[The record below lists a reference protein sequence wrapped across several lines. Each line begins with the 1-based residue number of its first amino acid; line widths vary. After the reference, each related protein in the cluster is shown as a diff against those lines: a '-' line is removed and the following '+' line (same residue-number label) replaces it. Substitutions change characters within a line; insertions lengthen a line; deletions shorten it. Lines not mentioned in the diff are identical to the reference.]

1 MSVMSVSM
9 KGRAGFMHFDR
20 RHSWKDQKNNNKS
33 PAGYHNPPPRAHHR
47 NLPGCIFPR
56 TLTYCF
62 TVMVYLFSTVC
73 YTCILQITVH
83 TSRMV
88 ISFRDG
94 YFPHIS
100 ILQTISTG
108 NGLAIWHSFPD
119 ITYDIKVN
127 NGLKL
132 AIFNLIELKFFR
144 AHPYLKSHI

>member
-73 YTCILQITVH
+73 YVYYRLQSTLRGVQITLH
-83 TSRMV
+83 AHSGMV
-88 ISFRDG
+88 IF
-94 YFPHIS
+94 H
-100 ILQTISTG
+100 
-108 NGLAIWHSFPD
+108 
-119 ITYDIKVN
+119 TYPFYKPSALVMV
-127 NGLKL
+127 
-132 AIFNLIELKFFR
+132 
-144 AHPYLKSHI
+144 